1 MAGEWLFGSDA
12 KFVIVKNAI
21 PINDF
26 IFDKAM
32 RQKIRDEYDWSDK
45 IVLGHVGRFDY
56 QKNQE
61 FLIELLQR
69 LLKKKSTYRLV
80 FVGGGDDMEHI
91 KALAEQKGV
100 QKQCYFMGSRPDVNK
115 FYNAFDIF
123 LLPSRFE
130 GLGIVAI
137 EAQVNGLP
145 SVVSLG
151 VPEEAVLCKNVLRL
165 SLEKICEWEK
175 AVLEI
180 DLKRKKE
187 NPAEVEKA
195 GYSIQK
201 EVAWLEE
208 FYLSRGSIK

>member
-1 MAGEWLFGSDA
+1 M
-12 KFVIVKNAI
+12 
-21 PINDF
+21 
-26 IFDKAM
+26 
-32 RQKIRDEYDWSDK
+32 
-45 IVLGHVGRFDY
+45 
-56 QKNQE
+56 
-61 FLIELLQR
+61 
-69 LLKKKSTYRLV
+69 
-80 FVGGGDDMEHI
+80 
-91 KALAEQKGV
+91 
-100 QKQCYFMGSRPDVNK
+100 
-115 FYNAFDIF
+115 
-123 LLPSRFE
+123 LPSRFE